1 MRKQVRHPCRNCKR
15 PAATVL
21 LPTANRGEILMSK
34 TVFIGSDHA
43 GVALKAALV
52 AHLQATGHAVT
63 DLGPADTASVDY
75 PDFAKAVCAK
85 VLATPEAAGILVC
98 GTGIGMSMAANRI
111 PGIRAALCVNEY
123 LARMTRLHND
133 ANVLCLG
140 ERVIGVGLA
149 ASIADVFLATAFE
162 GGRHQRRVDL
172 IESCGLAASL

>member
-1 MRKQVRHPCRNCKR
+1 MP
-15 PAATVL
+15 
-21 LPTANRGEILMSK
+21 K
-34 TVFIGSDHA
+34 TVFLGSDHA
-43 GVALKAALV
+43 GLELKTVVA
-52 AHLQATGHAVT
+52 AHLAAAGHIVV
-63 DLGPADTASVDY
+63 DLGPSEAKSVDY

-85 VLATPEAAGILVC
+85 VLETTGSCGILIC

-140 ERVIGVGLA
+140 ERVIGQGLA
-149 ASIADVFLATAFE
+149 ASIVDAFMDTAFE

-172 IESCGLAASL
+172 IETCRPGCGL

>member
-1 MRKQVRHPCRNCKR
+1 MP
-15 PAATVL
+15 
-21 LPTANRGEILMSK
+21 K
-34 TVFIGSDHA
+34 TVFLGSDHA
-43 GVALKAALV
+43 GLELKTVVV
-52 AHLQATGHAVT
+52 AHLAAAGHTVV
-63 DLGPADTASVDY
+63 DLGPSEAKSVDY

-85 VLATPEAAGILVC
+85 VLETPGSCGILIC

-140 ERVIGVGLA
+140 ERVIGQGLA
-149 ASIADVFLATAFE
+149 ASIVDAFMDTAFE

-172 IESCGLAASL
+172 IETCRPDCGL

>member
-1 MRKQVRHPCRNCKR
+1 MP
-15 PAATVL
+15 
-21 LPTANRGEILMSK
+21 K
-34 TVFIGSDHA
+34 TVFLGSDHA
-43 GVALKAALV
+43 GLELKTVVA
-52 AHLQATGHAVT
+52 AHLAAAGHSVV
-63 DLGPADTASVDY
+63 DLGPSEAKSVDY

-85 VLATPEAAGILVC
+85 VLETQGSCGILIC

-140 ERVIGVGLA
+140 ERVIGQGLA
-149 ASIADVFLATAFE
+149 ASIVDAFMDTAFE

-172 IESCGLAASL
+172 IETCRPGCGL

>member
-1 MRKQVRHPCRNCKR
+1 
-15 PAATVL
+15 
-21 LPTANRGEILMSK
+21 MSK

-43 GVALKAALV
+43 GVALKAALCIHMTN
-52 AHLQATGHAVT
+52 AGHTVI
-63 DLGPADTASVDY
+63 DLGPADTTSVDY
-75 PDFAKAVCAK
+75 PDFAKAVCQK

-140 ERVIGVGLA
+140 ERVIGQGLA
-149 ASIADVFLATAFE
+149 ASIVDAFMDTAFE

-172 IESCGLAASL
+172 IETCRPGCGL